1 MAILEIK
8 KIKISLQKSLI
19 FAKKTDIL
27 FVILRAKK
35 KAVTVGLGIGVPNPT
50 TKRYLGRVPI
60 SSATTFYNKFVT
72 LK

>member
-27 FVILRAKK
+27 VVILRAKK
-35 KAVTVGLGIGVPNPT
+35 KAVTDEVRTPIPT
-50 TKRYLGRVPI
+50 SSTKRYLAEYRLAVLQRFI
-60 SSATTFYNKFVT
+60 TIKVR
-72 LK
+72 

>member
-1 MAILEIK
+1 MAILEVK
-8 KIKISLQKSLI
+8 KIKIRLPKSLI
-19 FAKKTDIL
+19 FVRKTDI
-27 FVILRAKK
+27 FVLILKQK

>member
-27 FVILRAKK
+27 VVILRAKK
-35 KAVTVGLGIGVPNPT
+35 KAVTDEVRTPIPT
-50 TKRYLGRVPI
+50 SSTKRYLAEYRLALLQRFITIKVR
-60 SSATTFYNKFVT
+60 
-72 LK
+72 

>member
-27 FVILRAKK
+27 VVILRAKK
-35 KAVTVGLGIGVPNPT
+35 KAVTDEVRTPIPT
-50 TKRYLGRVPI
+50 SSTKRYLAEYRLAMLQRFITIKVR
-60 SSATTFYNKFVT
+60 
-72 LK
+72 